1 MKSVLI
7 DPNNTSPY
15 FSLSGFK
22 YTEKILYYTNFFFI
36 ILSKSGRVSAAD
48 ILGDPKPRIP
58 EKGTPMKASPTS
70 L

>member
-1 MKSVLI
+1 
-7 DPNNTSPY
+7 
-15 FSLSGFK
+15 
-22 YTEKILYYTNFFFI
+22 
-36 ILSKSGRVSAAD
+36 VSAAD